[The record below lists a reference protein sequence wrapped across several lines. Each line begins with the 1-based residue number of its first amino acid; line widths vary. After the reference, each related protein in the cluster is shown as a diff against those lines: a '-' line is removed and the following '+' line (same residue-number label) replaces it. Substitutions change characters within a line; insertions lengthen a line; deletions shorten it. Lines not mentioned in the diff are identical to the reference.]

1 MPQSS
6 TRLETRW
13 PLFAVALASLALIV
27 VRMRW
32 PSLMFDSTSLILFA
46 IAGGALSLCYLPLKR
61 LKVGELEMELERLQD
76 DISAARHDYP
86 ESAVISATVPA
97 QISEL
102 LQRGVDNPEGV
113 FLSLCAAM
121 EVETRERL
129 GEDAGRFLSL
139 EEAVKLGVQRGV
151 FSSATLPAFRQFWKL
166 KQLVVHERGF
176 QVDRSVIMSL
186 ITSEIDLL
194 KLMSVES
201 RLGTAESQSA

>member
-1 MPQSS
+1 
-6 TRLETRW
+6 
-13 PLFAVALASLALIV
+13 
-27 VRMRW
+27 
-32 PSLMFDSTSLILFA
+32 MFDSTSLILFA
-46 IAGGALSLCYLPLKR
+46 IAGGALSLCYVPLKR
-61 LKVGELEMELERLQD
+61 IKVGDLEMELDRLQD
-76 DISAARHDYP
+76 DISAAREAYP
-86 ESAVISATVPA
+86 DSSIISATVPA

-121 EVETRERL
+121 EVKTRERL

-139 EEAVKLGVQRGV
+139 EEAVKLGIQRGV

-166 KQLVVHERGF
+166 KQVVVHQRAF

-201 RLGTAESQSA
+201 PPGTSDASDTLPTALHTTTARSAATHSVSR